1 VDGSESRFGV
11 PVGKV
16 PSRRVPD
23 AVVGLVSLY
32 LAERR
37 PGEPPGAFFAR
48 SLDRA
53 REAVAPFEELRL
65 EDATPGDF
73 LEPGS
78 AEEFLVDVKPGE
90 CAA

>member
-1 VDGSESRFGV
+1 
-11 PVGKV
+11 
-16 PSRRVPD
+16 
-23 AVVGLVSLY
+23 
-32 LAERR
+32 
-37 PGEPPGAFFAR
+37 
-48 SLDRA
+48 
-53 REAVAPFEELRL
+53 VAPFEELRL